1 MVYKRSGN
9 AIILRPELGEDIVE
23 CLKRL
28 MNEEGLL
35 SASVVGIGGTSDA
48 KIGLYDLDKKKYDFR
63 QVNKFS
69 EITSIVGNLSRK
81 NGEPYVHLHVTLFN
95 EDGLTGG
102 HLASATISATAEI
115 YVTAT
120 DIKVER
126 EAYEP
131 LGLNHLAFEDA
142 KIVKINK

>member
-48 KIGLYDLDKKKYDFR
+48 KIGLYDLEEKK
-63 QVNKFS
+63 
-69 EITSIVGNLSRK
+69 
-81 NGEPYVHLHVTLFN
+81 
-95 EDGLTGG
+95 
-102 HLASATISATAEI
+102 
-115 YVTAT
+115 
-120 DIKVER
+120 
-126 EAYEP
+126 
-131 LGLNHLAFEDA
+131 
-142 KIVKINK
+142 